1 MQPLARPDRP
11 DIFAV
16 PADAGGLLLGT
27 HVRTF
32 EGILPVEYL
41 APGDRI
47 VTRTGAATLVSMS
60 STLRKVARIVRI
72 RAGALGYHRPEAD
85 LLLAPGQAV
94 LIRDWRARALYDDA
108 AAAAVPAAR
117 LADGVFIRTEILAT
131 ARFFTLRF
139 ETAQVIYAEGVEL
152 AFEAVAASAC
162 AADADW

>member
-11 DIFAV
+11 DISAV

-27 HVRTF
+27 QVRTL

-41 APGDRI
+41 APGDRL

-60 STLRKVARIVRI
+60 STLRKAARIVRI
-72 RAGALGYHRPEAD
+72 RSGALGYHRPEAD

-94 LIRDWRARALYDDA
+94 LIRDWRARALYDA
-108 AAAAVPAAR
+108 AAAAIPAAR
-117 LADGVFIRTEILAT
+117 LADGVFIRTEIVAT

-152 AFEAVAASAC
+152 ACEAVAASAC
-162 AADADW
+162 AADVDW